1 MSKLEV
7 EVPLLG
13 IEPNTVLIDGGRML
27 HKINWPTD
35 GLVKDLVKEKEKYI
49 RKIIPKSD
57 LFLILITI

>member
-7 EVPLLG
+7 EVSLLG

-35 GLVKDLVKEKEKYI
+35 GLVKDLVDEKKKYI

-57 LFLILITI
+57 LFFILIAI

>member
-35 GLVKDLVKEKEKYI
+35 GLVKDLVEEK
-49 RKIIPKSD
+49 RS
-57 LFLILITI
+57 T